1 VITSGASVRILFL
14 SRVAP
19 HSQGRPIE
27 RRFASRLE
35 ELTDL
40 GHRVLVLSTWQPE
53 LPEITLPKHVEI
65 RYPFRKFAAWE
76 WPQALPLLLNWRPD
90 ILHIVDPGLSAYE
103 RLLGAEA
110 SVFPVLEGLRRGF
123 RQISVPRV
131 LVSTL
136 DEQDKAW
143 GAIGARYVESQ
154 WLSHRPLLNFPS
166 LESRDPRHSTV
177 RIFLAGR
184 ESERGSLFLL
194 IPRILEILRVH
205 QELEVSCLLSR
216 VELSRLQQRTLLK
229 WERRQPSA
237 ASRLHLIPNGF
248 ETELLASENWE
259 IGIVAGLSARA
270 LHRWQER
277 LAMPL
282 ILSEGQ
288 RGTPGHLPEDPRVM
302 KWVSD
307 VAWLEQSLATCLDRA
322 LREETWSNIC
332 EKVHHIVQDDATN
345 RISRLYAEALAE
357 STSPS

>member
-1 VITSGASVRILFL
+1 MRILFL

-35 ELTDL
+35 ELTVL
-40 GHRVLVLSTWQPE
+40 GHEVLVLSRWQSE
-53 LPEITLPKHVEI
+53 LPEITLPKRVEI

-76 WPQALPLLLNWRPD
+76 WPQALPLLLQWRPD

-103 RLLGAEA
+103 RLIGAEA
-110 SVFPVLEGLRRGF
+110 SVFPVIEGLRRGF
-123 RQISVPRV
+123 RRISVPRV

-136 DEQDKAW
+136 DELDESW
-143 GAIGARYVESQ
+143 GAIGARHVESQ
-154 WLSHRPLLNFPS
+154 WLSHRPVLNFPA
-166 LESRDPRHSTV
+166 LESREPQGSTV
-177 RIFLAGR
+177 RIFLAGT
-184 ESERGSLFLL
+184 ESERRSLFTQ
-194 IPRILEILRVH
+194 IPKILEILLVH
-205 QELEVSCLLSR
+205 EELEVSCLLSR
-216 VELSRLQQRTLLK
+216 AELSREQQRTLLK
-229 WERRQPSA
+229 WERRHPSA
-237 ASRLHLIPNGF
+237 ACRLNLIPEGF
-248 ETELLASENWE
+248 ETELLAAQNWDV
-259 IGIVAGLSARA
+259 GIVAGLSTKA
-270 LHRWQER
+270 LHKWQER

-288 RGTPGHLPEDPRVM
+288 RGSPGHLPKDPRVM

-307 VAWLEQSLATCLDRA
+307 VAWLEQSLATCLNRA
-322 LREETWSNIC
+322 LREQTWSNIF